1 MPSNPSIAALCDR
14 ILRRDP
20 RAIAR
25 AATLMEAQSA
35 AGRQVLATLF
45 PQTGRAPIIG
55 ITGPPGAGKSTL
67 TNSLTK
73 SLREAGRTVGIIAV
87 DPSSAYTKGAL
98 LGDRLRMEAHH
109 GDSGVFIR
117 SMATRGHLGGV
128 AAGTLDLA
136 LLLDA
141 SGYDM
146 VLIETVGVGQ
156 DEIDITRLADV
167 TVVVLIPGYGDDVQA
182 IKAGIMEI
190 ADVFAINKAD
200 LPGVERLENE
210 IRAMQGL
217 AHPPSG
223 QIAPLCRVIATT
235 GHGVPELLAAIDSY
249 AKGRDTSQKQTAK
262 WVARLQEMLCAQ
274 MLAEVPAE
282 EWNRRAEDVARR
294 MEDPYAAIEKLR
306 ARILG

>member
-274 MLAEVPAE
+274 MLAEVPTE

>member
-1 MPSNPSIAALCDR
+1 
-14 ILRRDP
+14 
-20 RAIAR
+20 
-25 AATLMEAQSA
+25 MEAQSA

-182 IKAGIMEI
+182 VKAGIMEI

-274 MLAEVPAE
+274 MLAEVPTE

>member
-1 MPSNPSIAALCDR
+1 
-14 ILRRDP
+14 
-20 RAIAR
+20 
-25 AATLMEAQSA
+25 MEAQSA

-249 AKGRDTSQKQTAK
+249 AKGRDAPQKQTAK

>member
-249 AKGRDTSQKQTAK
+249 AKGRDAPQKQTAK

-274 MLAEVPAE
+274 MLAEVPTE

>member
-98 LGDRLRMEAHH
+98 LGDRLRMEAHY

-117 SMATRGHLGGV
+117 SMATRGHLGGI

-249 AKGRDTSQKQTAK
+249 AKGRDTPQKQTAK

>member
-98 LGDRLRMEAHH
+98 LGDRLRMEAHY

-117 SMATRGHLGGV
+117 SMATRGHLGGI

-274 MLAEVPAE
+274 MLAEVPTE

>member
-1 MPSNPSIAALCDR
+1 
-14 ILRRDP
+14 
-20 RAIAR
+20 
-25 AATLMEAQSA
+25 MEAQSA

-274 MLAEVPAE
+274 MLAEVPTE